1 MENLNTLKELVH
13 RLAELSDRV
22 DPTDLGDLAQI
33 HECAVRVE
41 KVAQTDSGPAGQQL
55 GRFCRQTATVAEDV
69 ILENCPSPKDVL
81 ARLSQA
87 AQELAQAIE
96 VMQGIPDER
105 TLRHCIAILKGEAVQ
120 ADASACTAQPV
131 PEEPQSP
138 SIEDS
143 SSQNEEHV
151 QPEPNTEVHPQAA
164 SEAPEHK
171 QEPLIIAE
179 TEFEYVQSFLTE
191 CQEHIE
197 NIEAGLLTLEQTPD
211 DLNKINELFR
221 PFHTIKGMAGFL
233 NLKDIQALTHEVE
246 TLLDLSRKGMLKVV
260 PPIIDLVFEAL
271 DVLKVQ
277 IGAVGQYVA
286 HPDGQPIPQPPIQEL
301 IRRLGLAVQGK
312 FVPAVVIPSGK
323 DPSRKPIGE
332 ILTEDARVSPEL
344 VEFALQQQKDGKS
357 EAPVGTI
364 LTSLGA
370 VSAKD
375 VSKALRKQNTE
386 LQDTVVRVDT
396 VKLDNLVNLVGEM
409 VIIQTQVEQN
419 DVVRTTPG
427 LTRLIEQVSKITRDV
442 QEAAMSMRM
451 VPLSQTFHKMG
462 RVLRDIAR
470 KIGKKI
476 NYEVEGE
483 DTELD
488 KNMIQ
493 ELSDPLMHM
502 IRNAVDHGVEMPEDR
517 VKAGKPESGT
527 VTLRAY
533 HQGGNIV
540 IEISDDGKGLDKDVL
555 IHKAIEKGIIPA
567 DAQLNE
573 QQAYNLI
580 MAPGFSTAE
589 KITDISGRG
598 VGMDVVKKNIDK
610 LRGKVDIRSTKGAG
624 TTFTIRL
631 PLTLAVIDGMIVRVG
646 SQKFVLPTLS
656 IIQALS
662 PTADQ
667 IKTVQERGQIL
678 NLRGELYPLITLG
691 SMFNLPDAATDPTE
705 GMVVI
710 TQAEDQQIGLVL
722 DELLGQQ
729 QVVIKSLGDRFKS
742 VRGITGGAILGD
754 GTIGLILE
762 PAGLLDVYQKQAQVA

>member
-1 MENLNTLKELVH
+1 
-13 RLAELSDRV
+13 
-22 DPTDLGDLAQI
+22 
-33 HECAVRVE
+33 
-41 KVAQTDSGPAGQQL
+41 
-55 GRFCRQTATVAEDV
+55 
-69 ILENCPSPKDVL
+69 
-81 ARLSQA
+81 
-87 AQELAQAIE
+87 
-96 VMQGIPDER
+96 
-105 TLRHCIAILKGEAVQ
+105 
-120 ADASACTAQPV
+120 
-131 PEEPQSP
+131 
-138 SIEDS
+138 
-143 SSQNEEHV
+143 
-151 QPEPNTEVHPQAA
+151 
-164 SEAPEHK
+164 
-171 QEPLIIAE
+171 
-179 TEFEYVQSFLTE
+179 
-191 CQEHIE
+191 
-197 NIEAGLLTLEQTPD
+197 
-211 DLNKINELFR
+211 
-221 PFHTIKGMAGFL
+221 
-233 NLKDIQALTHEVE
+233 
-246 TLLDLSRKGMLKVV
+246 
-260 PPIIDLVFEAL
+260 
-271 DVLKVQ
+271 
-277 IGAVGQYVA
+277 
-286 HPDGQPIPQPPIQEL
+286 
-301 IRRLGLAVQGK
+301 
-312 FVPAVVIPSGK
+312 
-323 DPSRKPIGE
+323 
-332 ILTEDARVSPEL
+332 
-344 VEFALQQQKDGKS
+344 
-357 EAPVGTI
+357 
-364 LTSLGA
+364 
-370 VSAKD
+370 
-375 VSKALRKQNTE
+375 
-386 LQDTVVRVDT
+386 
-396 VKLDNLVNLVGEM
+396 
-409 VIIQTQVEQN
+409 
-419 DVVRTTPG
+419 
-427 LTRLIEQVSKITRDV
+427 
-442 QEAAMSMRM
+442 
-451 VPLSQTFHKMG
+451 
-462 RVLRDIAR
+462 
-470 KIGKKI
+470 
-476 NYEVEGE
+476 
-483 DTELD
+483 
-488 KNMIQ
+488 MIQ

-610 LRGKVDIRSTKGAG
+610 LRGKGDIRSTKGAG

-631 PLTLAVIDGMIVRVG
+631 PLTLSVIDGMIVRVG
-646 SQKFVLPTLS
+646 SQKFVLPTLT